1 MIEATN
7 LAKRYGQKTA
17 VAGVTFTVKPGQ
29 VTGFLGPNGA
39 GKSTTMRMIVGLDQP
54 SAGTVTVNGR
64 PYAGHSAP
72 LHEVGALLDA
82 KAVHTSRSAYNHLLA
97 MAATHSIPTTRV
109 NEVIEMTGLT
119 QVAKKKA
126 GGFSLGM
133 GQRLGIAA
141 ALLGDPQTLILD
153 EPVNGLDPEG
163 VLWVRNLVRYLAGQ
177 GKTVFLSSHLMSEMA
192 QTADH
197 LIVIG
202 RGSIIADAPI
212 QDIIAGKQQARTRVR
227 TAQVTDLGRLLAG
240 DGVSVKSSE
249 NETLEVSGLD
259 SRQIAQLALDNRVLI
274 YELTP
279 LSASLEEAY
288 FDLTKD
294 DVEYQSHT
302 LAGGADLDGPDTGA
316 NNPAGPQA
324 GAGRHSAAGANSAEP
339 NDALAQSAAQKG
351 H

>member
-1 MIEATN
+1 MIEATD
-7 LAKRYGQKTA
+7 LAKHYGEKTA

-39 GKSTTMRMIVGLDQP
+39 GKSTTMRMIVGLDRP
-54 SAGTVTVNGR
+54 SAGSVTVNGLH
-64 PYAGHSAP
+64 YAQHKDP
-72 LHEVGALLDA
+72 LHQVGALLDA
-82 KAVHTSRSAYNHLLA
+82 KAVHTGRSAYNHLLA
-97 MAATHSIPTTRV
+97 MAATHNIPTSRV
-109 NEVIEMTGLT
+109 NEVIEMTGLS

-202 RGSIIADAPI
+202 RGKIIADAPI
-212 QDIIAGKQQARTRVR
+212 EDIIAGKQQARTRVR
-227 TAQVTDLGRLLAG
+227 SQHAAQLGRLLAG
-240 DGVSVKSSE
+240 NGVTVDSSE

-259 SRQIAQLALDNRVLI
+259 PHQIARIALDNQVLV

-294 DVEYQSHT
+294 EVEYHS
-302 LAGGADLDGPDTGA
+302 LV
-316 NNPAGPQA
+316 NA
-324 GAGRHSAAGANSAEP
+324 GAATPEGN
-339 NDALAQSAAQKG
+339 
-351 H
+351 